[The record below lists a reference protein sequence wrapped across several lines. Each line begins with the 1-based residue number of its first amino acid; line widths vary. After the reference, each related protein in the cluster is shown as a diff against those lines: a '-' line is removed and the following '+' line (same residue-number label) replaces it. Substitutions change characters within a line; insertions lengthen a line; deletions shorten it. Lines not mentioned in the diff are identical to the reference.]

1 MKLYKQNNTVLNAQ
15 GKFSQTRD
23 DSSVPASLRPPGL
36 ERLNLTQLG
45 ELVIKRFNSKNL
57 EVSEVRP
64 FFWSLVETYL
74 DRFGQYP
81 FDASKALISYLEMK
95 DYPEEMIIQLVE
107 QLESQF
113 EKSHGRPLRK
123 SQKPKPLPEQ
133 VALDDEMNELRDI
146 LKYAA
151 MVGENS
157 EKE

>member
-1 MKLYKQNNTVLNAQ
+1 MKFHKQNNVILNAE
-15 GKFSQTRD
+15 GKFSKNRD
-23 DSSVPASLRPPGL
+23 DASLPAGLRQPGL
-36 ERLNLTQLG
+36 EDLDLIQLG
-45 ELVIKRFNSKNL
+45 ELVIKLLNNKNL
-57 EVSEVRP
+57 EVSKVRP